1 MIKLQFP
8 RHIRSKKTVC
18 LCLII
23 LSAACLMSGCKKKRE
38 KIDLSSTHTTAA
50 ETMAPET
57 SKAET
62 TAAETT
68 AAITLDPAIE
78 NAANSGG
85 NMTSGNGAAT
95 TVTGLKTKI
104 NTYTS
109 GKVSVQYPSVTID
122 DSEKEAAVNGLLK
135 NNALSAIKSLGIDE
149 TKDAFTVECKVLSAD
164 RNRITV
170 TYTGVSAPEGA
181 AFPTNVFY
189 SNTVDVGKVSNL
201 GLSHFADPY
210 TMAGY
215 VLSEDCLFPQSSDAL
230 RTELMKAKNE
240 QTLEYYTNLFNSAD
254 FPFDRDF
261 PSCFS
266 YEHEGDI
273 YFSIPVAHALG
284 DYAIVV
290 YTPDTK

>member
-1 MIKLQFP
+1 MIKLHFQKGS
-8 RHIRSKKTVC
+8 RKKRAVC
-18 LCLII
+18 LCLIA
-23 LSAACLMSGCKKKRE
+23 LSAASLISGCKKRE

-68 AAITLDPAIE
+68 ASITLDAAIE

-85 NMTSGNGAAT
+85 EKTSGNGAAS
-95 TVTGLKTKI
+95 VLTGLKTKI

-109 GKVSVQYPSVTID
+109 GKVSIQYPSVTID
-122 DSEKEAAVNGLLK
+122 DAEKEAAVNELLK
-135 NNALSAIKSLGIDE
+135 NNALAAIQANGIDE
-149 TKDAFTVECKVLSAD
+149 TKDAFTIQCKVLSAD

-181 AFPTNVFY
+181 AFPTNIFY
-189 SNTVDVGKVSNL
+189 SNTIDVGKVSNL

-215 VLSEDCLFPQSSDAL
+215 VLSDDCLFQEADAAL
-230 RTELMKAKNE
+230 KAELMKAKND
-240 QTLEYYTNLFNSAD
+240 QTLEYYTNLFNSSD
-254 FPFDRDF
+254 FPFEGDF
-261 PSCFS
+261 PLCFS

-273 YFSIPVAHALG
+273 YFSIPVVHALG
-284 DYAIVV
+284 DYAIVI
-290 YTPDTK
+290 YTPDNK